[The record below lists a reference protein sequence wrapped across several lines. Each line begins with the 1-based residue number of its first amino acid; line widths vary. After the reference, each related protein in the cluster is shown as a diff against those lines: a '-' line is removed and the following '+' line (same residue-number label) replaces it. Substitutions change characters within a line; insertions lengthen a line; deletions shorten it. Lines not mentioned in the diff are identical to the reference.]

1 MASARAVTNKRR
13 SASAKKARPR
23 AKVLAKKKVVA
34 RRNAPK
40 PSARP
45 RVERKRPEQIF
56 NVSHQGEDD
65 FQGGLRAYAKYR
77 DLGMSK
83 ATNGMVQAHV
93 IRMIPPCD
101 PKEVSKRHYHDV
113 DLQLVYV
120 LRGWIKSEFEGEG
133 EVTMREGS
141 CWLQPPRIKHSVL
154 DYSDDCEVLEIIL
167 PANFETVT
175 LE

>member
-1 MASARAVTNKRR
+1 MARTRAVGSGRG
-13 SASAKKARPR
+13 SLPAKKGRTR
-23 AKVLAKKKVVA
+23 EKVLAKKKIVA

-40 PSARP
+40 TTTRA
-45 RVERKRPEQIF
+45 RVEKVRPKQTF
-56 NVSHQGEDD
+56 NVSHQTQED

-113 DLQLVYV
+113 DLQMVYV
-120 LRGWIKSEFEGEG
+120 LKGWIKSEFDGEG
-133 EVTMREGS
+133 EITMREGS

-154 DYSDDCEVLEIIL
+154 DYSDDCELLEIIL
-167 PANFETVT
+167 PADFETVT

>member
-1 MASARAVTNKRR
+1 MARTRELGSRR
-13 SASAKKARPR
+13 GSTPVKKGRMREKVSAKK
-23 AKVLAKKKVVA
+23 KIVA

-40 PSARP
+40 TTARARMEKIP
-45 RVERKRPEQIF
+45 PQQTF
-56 NVSHQGEDD
+56 NVSHQGQED
-65 FQGGLRAYAKYR
+65 FQAGLRTYAKYR

-113 DLQLVYV
+113 DLQMVYV
-120 LRGWIKSEFEGEG
+120 LKGWIKSEFEGEG

-154 DYSDDCEVLEIIL
+154 DYSDDCELLEIIL
-167 PANFETVT
+167 PADFQTVT

>member
-1 MASARAVTNKRR
+1 MARSGSRR
-13 SASAKKARPR
+13 GSASAKKEQTRD
-23 AKVLAKKKVVA
+23 KVLTKKKIVA

-40 PSARP
+40 TAARA
-45 RVERKRPEQIF
+45 RVEKVRPNQTF
-56 NVSHQGEDD
+56 NVSHQGQED
-65 FQGGLRAYAKYR
+65 FQDGLRPYAKYR

-113 DLQLVYV
+113 DLQMVYV

-141 CWLQPPRIKHSVL
+141 CRLQPPRIKHSVL
-154 DYSDDCEVLEIIL
+154 DTPKTTSFSRSYCQQISRR
-167 PANFETVT
+167 
-175 LE
+175 

>member
-1 MASARAVTNKRR
+1 MARTREVRSRR
-13 SASAKKARPR
+13 GTATAKKARTR
-23 AKVLAKKKVVA
+23 EKVLVKKKIVS

-40 PSARP
+40 TSARA
-45 RVERKRPEQIF
+45 RVEKIRPKQTF
-56 NVSHQGEDD
+56 NVSHQGQED
-65 FQGGLRAYAKYR
+65 FQGGLRSYAKYR

-101 PKEVSKRHYHDV
+101 PQEVSKRHYHDV
-113 DLQLVYV
+113 DLQMVYV

-154 DYSDDCEVLEIIL
+154 DYSDDCELLEIVL
-167 PANFETVT
+167 PADFKTVT

>member
-23 AKVLAKKKVVA
+23 TKVLAKKKVVA

-167 PANFETVT
+167 PADFETVT

>member
-1 MASARAVTNKRR
+1 MTRTRELRSRAGSAPAKKRR
-13 SASAKKARPR
+13 TRE
-23 AKVLAKKKVVA
+23 KVLAKKKIVA
-34 RRNAPK
+34 RRNTPK
-40 PSARP
+40 AAARA
-45 RVERKRPEQIF
+45 RVEKVRTKQTF
-56 NVSHQGEDD
+56 NVSHQGEED
-65 FQGGLRAYAKYR
+65 FQGGLRPYAKYR

-101 PKEVSKRHYHDV
+101 PKEVSKRHYHVV
-113 DLQLVYV
+113 DLQMIYV

-133 EVTMREGS
+133 EITMREGS

-167 PANFETVT
+167 PAEFETVT

>member
-1 MASARAVTNKRR
+1 MASVRAAGSKRR
-13 SASAKKARPR
+13 SAPAKKGRPR
-23 AKVLAKKKVVA
+23 AKVLAKKKAMA

-40 PSARP
+40 TSARR
-45 RVERKRPEQIF
+45 RVETKDPEQIF
-56 NVSHQGEDD
+56 NVSHRGEDD
-65 FQGGLRAYAKYR
+65 FEGGLRPYAKYR

-101 PKEVSKRHYHDV
+101 PKEVSKCHYHDV
-113 DLQLVYV
+113 DLQMVYV

-154 DYSDDCEVLEIIL
+154 DYSDDCELLEIIL

>member
-1 MASARAVTNKRR
+1 
-13 SASAKKARPR
+13 
-23 AKVLAKKKVVA
+23 
-34 RRNAPK
+34 
-40 PSARP
+40 
-45 RVERKRPEQIF
+45 
-56 NVSHQGEDD
+56 
-65 FQGGLRAYAKYR
+65 
-77 DLGMSK
+77 MSK
-83 ATNGMVQAHV
+83 VTNGMVQAHV

>member
-1 MASARAVTNKRR
+1 MARTRELGSRSGSAPAKKGRTRAKV
-13 SASAKKARPR
+13 SAKK
-23 AKVLAKKKVVA
+23 KIVA

-40 PSARP
+40 TTSRA
-45 RVERKRPEQIF
+45 RVEKIRPKQTF
-56 NVSHQGEDD
+56 NVSHRGQED
-65 FQGGLRAYAKYR
+65 FQGGLRPYAKYR

-83 ATNGMVQAHV
+83 ATNGMVQAHI

-101 PKEVSKRHYHDV
+101 PQEVSKRHYHEV
-113 DLQLVYV
+113 DLQMVYV

-133 EVTMREGS
+133 EITMREGS

-154 DYSDDCEVLEIIL
+154 DYSDDCELLEIIL
-167 PANFETVT
+167 PADFATVT

>member
-1 MASARAVTNKRR
+1 MARTRESRSRR
-13 SASAKKARPR
+13 GTATAKKGRTR
-23 AKVLAKKKVVA
+23 EKVLAKKKTVA
-34 RRNAPK
+34 RRSAPK
-40 PSARP
+40 TTARA
-45 RVERKRPEQIF
+45 RVEKIRPKQTF
-56 NVSHQGEDD
+56 NVSHQGQED
-65 FQGGLRAYAKYR
+65 FQGGLRSYAKYR

-113 DLQLVYV
+113 DLQMVYV

-133 EVTMREGS
+133 EITMREGS

-167 PANFETVT
+167 PADFETVT